1 MLQTLKIENFALIE
15 NQTVEFKNGLNILL
29 GETGSGKSLIFNSI
43 LFALG
48 MKADKTY
55 IRSGK
60 KFMKV
65 DALFVELSDE
75 LRQFLEDAG
84 FDCEDELLLSR
95 SLSEDGK
102 NVIRVNGQIATT
114 SMLKE
119 IGQRLVDSFTQ
130 HESVSLLNVKNHLT
144 MLDKFAGERV
154 KPLKEEISS
163 LLEQIA
169 EINKKIKSLGGD
181 ESERERLISL
191 LKYQYEEIEKAG
203 LRQGED
209 EEVKERLKVMASA
222 EKIFEAVSA
231 SEALL
236 SENPDSAINA
246 LQEVSNALSALS
258 NIEVLSALKERL
270 DSCRYELEDIVSA
283 LVDVRDET
291 TFDEGE
297 FNALDQRNDLIK
309 NLCKKYGGSIE
320 AVLEFASKAKE
331 QLQMLDEG
339 QELLE
344 KLNAQKEKL
353 VAQLEKVADKLTEAR
368 KVVAEEVEGKV
379 EKELRELGMKSSKFT
394 IQISPL
400 KEIGQNGRD
409 DVVFNFSANAGQE
422 VKSLSKTASGG
433 ELSRFM
439 LAVKN
444 IFAENGLASTLL
456 FDEIDAGISGE
467 TGKIVGQKL
476 KNITK
481 FCQVLCITH
490 LPQVAV
496 FGDNFVNVYKLE
508 KDGQTFSETK
518 ILDLDEAVEAVAKM
532 TGGANPTEIALNHAR
547 EMFKDA
553 R

>member
-29 GETGSGKSLIFNSI
+29 GETGAGKSLIFNSI

-48 MKADKTY
+48 MKTDKTY

-65 DALFVELSDE
+65 EALFVELSEE
-75 LRQFLEDAG
+75 LCQYLEEAG
-84 FDCEDELLLSR
+84 YSYEGELLISR
-95 SLSEDGK
+95 SLSEEGK

-130 HESVSLLNVKNHLT
+130 HESVSLLNVKNHLV

-191 LKYQYEEIEKAG
+191 LKYQYEEIEKAE
-203 LRQGED
+203 LHQGED
-209 EEVKERLKVMASA
+209 EEIKERLKVMASA

-236 SENPDSAINA
+236 SENPDSVINT
-246 LQEVSNALSALS
+246 LQEVSNSLSALS
-258 NIEVLSALKERL
+258 NIEIFSSLRERL
-270 DSCRYELEDIVSA
+270 DSCRYEIEDINSA
-283 LVDVRDET
+283 LVDVRENT
-291 TFDEGE
+291 SFDEHE

-309 NLCKKYGGSIE
+309 SLCKKYGGSIE
-320 AVLEFASKAKE
+320 AVFEFAFKTKE
-331 QLQMLDEG
+331 KLQMLDEG

-344 KLNAQKEKL
+344 KLNLQKEKL
-353 VAQLEKVADKLTEAR
+353 ASELEQMAQKLTEIR
-368 KVVAEEVEGKV
+368 KSVAKEVETKV
-379 EKELRELGMKSSKFT
+379 EKELRDLGMRSSRFT

-400 KEIGQNGRD
+400 KDIGQNGRD

-444 IFAENGLASTLL
+444 IFAENGFSSTLL

-508 KDGQTFSETK
+508 KNGQTFSEVK
-518 ILDLDEAVEAVAKM
+518 ILDSSEAVEAVAKM
-532 TGGANPTEIALNHAR
+532 IAGKNPTEIALNHAK
-547 EMFKDA
+547 EMFDEVG
-553 R
+553 

>member
-75 LRQFLEDAG
+75 LRQFLEEAG

-169 EINKKIKSLGGD
+169 EVNKKIKSLGGD

-191 LKYQYEEIEKAG
+191 LKYQYEEIEKAE

-320 AVLEFASKAKE
+320 AVLEFASKANE

-368 KVVAEEVEGKV
+368 KAVAEEVEGKV

>member
-353 VAQLEKVADKLTEAR
+353 VAQLEKVAGKLTEAR
-368 KVVAEEVEGKV
+368 KAVAEEVEGKV

>member
-75 LRQFLEDAG
+75 LRQFLEEAG

>member
-169 EINKKIKSLGGD
+169 EVNKKIKSLGGD